1 MKKKI
6 NFKPASDVRAS
17 FEEEIDQW
25 VKGEPIGSR
34 EKKEDVQQLEKEQE
48 QSILDIENKESLKQ
62 KGELYRISLDIPK
75 YLHRRI
81 KKVCVNEG
89 VSMKNKITELFL
101 REFPEK

>member
-25 VKGEPIGSR
+25 VKGEPIGAR
-34 EKKEDVQQLEKEQE
+34 EKKKDVQKQQEKE
-48 QSILDIENKESLKQ
+48 QSILGIENEKSLEQ

-81 KKVCVNEG
+81 KKTCVNEG
-89 VSMKNKITELFL
+89 ISMKNKITELFL